1 MSIPIVI
8 FHTGGQQEYFK
19 RCVSISSQKNTVYII
34 GDNSNKELF
43 SNNENVQFFHVDDL
57 HSNEIDTFK
66 SCFVNY
72 SSNSH
77 DYEITC
83 YLRVFYLKK
92 LFEKTGKQWMF
103 HTDSDCILLENVND
117 IFPEPTNIAYSIQK
131 MENKFHMVGSI
142 HNSLLDIDFCNKFIE
157 LCFDIYLNR
166 SKFDLIDKK
175 LQWHKITNTPGG
187 ICDMTL
193 YYLLYSEN
201 IIANII
207 DLNMPMKYPGTDI
220 DIIFDHNV
228 CDSYGFNGERTFNKN
243 IIKIIRKIENRF
255 YFQLADKQ
263 QQYIQTMS
271 IHFQGNAKRLLS
283 SFSLNR

>member
-1 MSIPIVI
+1 MPICFLSFILIFLLALSNYAHAQFEAVYVTMESGEEIPLTELPWFRHAYFIWGVAPQKFHADDGDWIVYAPPKFCPSTYYFWVLWGQGENQSKKIENEKERSKSNCSDTQVGKWLSDLPEIKQMCKCKLILQTTNVLDKNNKKIKWKSHDDSIL
-8 FHTGGQQEYFK
+8 K
-19 RCVSISSQKNTVYII
+19 
-34 GDNSNKELF
+34 
-43 SNNENVQFFHVDDL
+43 NENL
-57 HSNEIDTFK
+57 T
-66 SCFVNY
+66 
-72 SSNSH
+72 
-77 DYEITC
+77 
-83 YLRVFYLKK
+83 LR
-92 LFEKTGKQWMF
+92 
-103 HTDSDCILLENVND
+103 
-117 IFPEPTNIAYSIQK
+117 
-131 MENKFHMVGSI
+131 
-142 HNSLLDIDFCNKFIE
+142 
-157 LCFDIYLNR
+157 
-166 SKFDLIDKK
+166 FDLIDKK